1 MRWKTT
7 GEHTIL
13 SDAGYS
19 VARYHV
25 GAKPVFRASLGAKF
39 IGGTYDTGADAR
51 AVCDRHEAAQ
61 KKK

>member
-13 SDAGYS
+13 SDAGYV

-25 GAKPVFRASLGAKF
+25 GGKPVFRASLSGTF
-39 IGGTYDTGADAR
+39 IGGTYDTGNDAR
-51 AVCDRHEAAQ
+51 AVCDRHHAA